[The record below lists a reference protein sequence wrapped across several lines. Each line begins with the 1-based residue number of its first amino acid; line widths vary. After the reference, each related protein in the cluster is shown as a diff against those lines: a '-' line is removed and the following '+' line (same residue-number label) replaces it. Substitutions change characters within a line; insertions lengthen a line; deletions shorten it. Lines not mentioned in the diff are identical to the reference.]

1 MRNTVEP
8 EFDAEREVGG
18 IDGEH
23 EPAIENALVEPFGQH
38 ELHALAAARTRGE
51 LLPFVDPG
59 ELLATP
65 VLAVTDG
72 GADDGRLQAR
82 ERTLEELV
90 FAAAGGAPDGDQKL
104 TRREPE
110 EP

>member
-1 MRNTVEP
+1 
-8 EFDAEREVGG
+8 
-18 IDGEH
+18 
-23 EPAIENALVEPFGQH
+23 
-38 ELHALAAARTRGE
+38 
-51 LLPFVDPG
+51 
-59 ELLATP
+59 

-82 ERTLEELV
+82 ERTLEKLV
-90 FAAAGGAPDGDQKL
+90 FAAAGGAPDRDQKL

>member
-1 MRNTVEP
+1 
-8 EFDAEREVGG
+8 
-18 IDGEH
+18 
-23 EPAIENALVEPFGQH
+23 
-38 ELHALAAARTRGE
+38 
-51 LLPFVDPG
+51 
-59 ELLATP
+59 
-65 VLAVTDG
+65 VLAVTDD
-72 GADDGRLQAR
+72 GADDGRLQVR